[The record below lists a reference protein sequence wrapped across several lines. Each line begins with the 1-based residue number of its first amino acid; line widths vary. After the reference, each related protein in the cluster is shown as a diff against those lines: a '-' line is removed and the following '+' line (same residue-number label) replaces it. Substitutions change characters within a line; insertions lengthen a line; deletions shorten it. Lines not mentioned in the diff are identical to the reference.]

1 MSGWIQATAQ
11 QNTINSFILINWVLK
26 FHENQTILRKNH
38 PCAAEPE
45 MEDSDSAD
53 EKVEHYLESPE
64 KEPQKSP
71 EKEQPQKEE
80 DKTCEIAASQLEQV
94 SFFLFSL
101 RFDKKRVCHCQYIF
115 FSWD

>member
-1 MSGWIQATAQ
+1 MKIRL
-11 QNTINSFILINWVLK
+11 FY
-26 FHENQTILRKNH
+26 EKNL
-38 PCAAEPE
+38 PFVAEPE

-80 DKTCEIAASQLEQV
+80 DKTCEIAASQQEENQESHAATCNLHLQNNKEIDNNIMEEKLIEVKNCILAQCD
-94 SFFLFSL
+94 SFRQFRYS
-101 RFDKKRVCHCQYIF
+101 
-115 FSWD
+115 

>member
-1 MSGWIQATAQ
+1 
-11 QNTINSFILINWVLK
+11 
-26 FHENQTILRKNH
+26 
-38 PCAAEPE
+38 

-94 SFFLFSL
+94 SFYYFHSDLI
-101 RFDKKRVCHCQYIF
+101 KKELANNIHIQIF
-115 FSWD
+115 FLGINFF

>member
-1 MSGWIQATAQ
+1 
-11 QNTINSFILINWVLK
+11 
-26 FHENQTILRKNH
+26 
-38 PCAAEPE
+38 

-80 DKTCEIAASQLEQV
+80 NKTCEIAASQVEQV
-94 SFFLFSL
+94 SFSYFHSDLI
-101 RFDKKRVCHCQYIF
+101 KKSWQILSINIF
-115 FSWD
+115 FLRINFFLIKKEYLFKPARV

>member
-1 MSGWIQATAQ
+1 
-11 QNTINSFILINWVLK
+11 
-26 FHENQTILRKNH
+26 
-38 PCAAEPE
+38 

-71 EKEQPQKEE
+71 DKEQPQKEE

-94 SFFLFSL
+94 SFSYFHSDLI
-101 RFDKKRVCHCQYIF
+101 KKSCRILSIHIF
-115 FSWD
+115 FLGLTFF

>member
-1 MSGWIQATAQ
+1 
-11 QNTINSFILINWVLK
+11 
-26 FHENQTILRKNH
+26 
-38 PCAAEPE
+38 

-101 RFDKKRVCHCQYIF
+101 RFDKKEYAIVNTYF
-115 FSWD
+115 FLGINFF

>member
-1 MSGWIQATAQ
+1 MKIRL
-11 QNTINSFILINWVLK
+11 FY
-26 FHENQTILRKNH
+26 EKNR
-38 PCAAEPE
+38 PFVAEPE

-80 DKTCEIAASQLEQV
+80 NKTCEIAASQVEQV
-94 SFFLFSL
+94 SFSYFHSDLI
-101 RFDKKRVCHCQYIF
+101 KKNWQILSINIF
-115 FSWD
+115 FLRINFL

>member
-1 MSGWIQATAQ
+1 MKS
-11 QNTINSFILINWVLK
+11 
-26 FHENQTILRKNH
+26 HENYTILRKNH

-64 KEPQKSP
+64 KEPRKSP

-94 SFFLFSL
+94 SFSLFSL
-101 RFDKKRVCHCQYIF
+101 RFDKKKSCQYIF

>member
-1 MSGWIQATAQ
+1 
-11 QNTINSFILINWVLK
+11 
-26 FHENQTILRKNH
+26 
-38 PCAAEPE
+38 

-80 DKTCEIAASQLEQV
+80 NKTCEIAASQVEQV
-94 SFFLFSL
+94 SFSYFHSDLI
-101 RFDKKRVCHCQYIF
+101 KKIWQILSINIF
-115 FSWD
+115 FLRINFF

>member
-1 MSGWIQATAQ
+1 MQIRL
-11 QNTINSFILINWVLK
+11 FY
-26 FHENQTILRKNH
+26 EKNL
-38 PCAAEPE
+38 PCAAQPE

-64 KEPQKSP
+64 KEPRKSP

-94 SFFLFSL
+94 SFYYFHSDLI
-101 RFDKKRVCHCQYIF
+101 KKELENNIHIQFF

>member
-1 MSGWIQATAQ
+1 MKIRL
-11 QNTINSFILINWVLK
+11 FY
-26 FHENQTILRKNH
+26 EKNH
-38 PCAAEPE
+38 PFVAEPE

-80 DKTCEIAASQLEQV
+80 DKTCEIAASQQEENQESHAATCNLHLQNNKEIDNNIMEEKLIEV
-94 SFFLFSL
+94 INAF
-101 RFDKKRVCHCQYIF
+101 
-115 FSWD
+115 

>member
-1 MSGWIQATAQ
+1 
-11 QNTINSFILINWVLK
+11 
-26 FHENQTILRKNH
+26 
-38 PCAAEPE
+38 

-64 KEPQKSP
+64 KEPRKSP

-94 SFFLFSL
+94 SFSYFHSDLIKTSWHIL
-101 RFDKKRVCHCQYIF
+101 SMHIF
-115 FSWD
+115 FLGLTFFLILTKKSCLFKPARV

>member
-1 MSGWIQATAQ
+1 
-11 QNTINSFILINWVLK
+11 
-26 FHENQTILRKNH
+26 
-38 PCAAEPE
+38 

-94 SFFLFSL
+94 SFSYFHSDLI
-101 RFDKKRVCHCQYIF
+101 KKRVGKYNKYFGGAFIF
-115 FSWD
+115 PF